1 MPNKL
6 RFLTDTLATPIGEL
20 VLICDEE
27 GRLRAIDWTTYAER
41 MHRLLARQYGAD
53 TFTLTPAHNPSGL
66 ASSMA
71 AYFDGDLYAIASL
84 PVATEG
90 TAFQKSVW
98 QALRS
103 IPAGQTISYGDL
115 AMRLGK
121 PAAVRAVGLA
131 NGANPIGVVVP
142 CHRVIGANGSLT
154 GYGGGLERKRWLLDH
169 ERQARF
175 RPTTASAIRA
185 SRRGEPTRSPWLRVA
200 GQTLGWIVL
209 ESQANARHP
218 AGKYI
223 SSIP

>member
-6 RFLTDTLATPIGEL
+6 RFLRDTLSTPIGRL

-27 GRLRAIDWTTYAER
+27 GRLRATDWTTHDER
-41 MHRLLARQYGAD
+41 MQRLLAHQYGPD
-53 TFTLTPAHNPSGL
+53 TFTVTSAHNPFGL

-71 AYFDGDLYAIASL
+71 AYFTGNLHAIESI

-90 TAFQKSVW
+90 TAFQKCVW
-98 QALRS
+98 QALRR
-103 IPAGQTISYGDL
+103 IPAGQTMSYGEL
-115 AMRLGK
+115 ARQLGK

-169 ERQARF
+169 EKELA
-175 RPTTASAIRA
+175 
-185 SRRGEPTRSPWLRVA
+185 PTRSF
-200 GQTLGWIVL
+200 
-209 ESQANARHP
+209 
-218 AGKYI
+218 
-223 SSIP
+223 